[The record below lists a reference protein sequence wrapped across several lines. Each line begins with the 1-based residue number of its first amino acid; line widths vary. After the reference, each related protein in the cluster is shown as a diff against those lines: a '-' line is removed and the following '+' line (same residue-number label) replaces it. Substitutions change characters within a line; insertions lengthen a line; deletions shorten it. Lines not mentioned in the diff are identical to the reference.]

1 MKIQSLIYTLIVCAT
16 CQAASAA
23 EPVKIAVTGPF
34 TGPSSPM
41 GLSMLAG
48 VRLAIAEWN
57 LGGGWRGRPLVLV
70 ERDDKGD
77 PATAKQVVDEV
88 IKQEKVVAGLGFVN
102 TGVALAAQKPYQDA
116 RIPVIN
122 NVSTGSNNTRQF
134 LPPEYPDNYVFRNSA
149 SDTIQSSMIIRDA
162 IERRKFSKLAIFHD
176 TTPYGEQGRQQLVD
190 HLSSRNLQPVAVEAF
205 KPGVSDLSTA
215 LKRARDAGA
224 EAILAYGIGPELAV
238 IANSRARLGWNV
250 PLIGSWPLSLP
261 NFIETAGRNAE
272 GARMPQT
279 FIEASNSYR
288 RTAFISAYHAAN
300 HTKRIPSAVSAAQGY
315 DSALLL
321 IAALYQAGSTEGPKI
336 RAALE
341 DLHKPVYGVITTY
354 DHPFTHDDHE
364 AISENMAVMGEVKN
378 GEIAYAYADDERRS
392 LLVQRK
398 IRTPAAK

>member
-16 CQAASAA
+16 CQAVGAA

-48 VRLAIAEWN
+48 VRLAIGEWN

-77 PATAKQVVDEV
+77 PATGKQVVEEV
-88 IKQEKVVAGLGFVN
+88 ITQEKVVAGLGFVN
-102 TGVALAAQKPYQDA
+102 TGVALAAQKFYQDA

-176 TTPYGEQGRQQLVD
+176 TTPYGEQGRQQLVE
-190 HLSSRNLQPVAVEAF
+190 HLSSRDLKPVAVEAF
-205 KPGVSDLSTA
+205 KPGVSDLSAA
-215 LKRARDAGA
+215 LKRAREAGA
-224 EAILAYGIGPELAV
+224 EAILTYGIGPELAV
-238 IANSRARLGWNV
+238 IANGRARLGWNV

-261 NFIETAGRNAE
+261 NFIETAGKNAE

-321 IAALYQAGSTEGPKI
+321 IAALFQAGSTEGPKI
-336 RAALE
+336 REALE
-341 DLHKPVYGVITTY
+341 DLHKQVYGVITTY

-398 IRTPAAK
+398 TRAPAAK